1 MNPYQAYQNNS
12 ILTASPEELI
22 LMLYNGAIKFC
33 NLARE
38 AIEQKNV
45 PKSHEYIVKAQNIIW
60 ELRVTLDKKYPVAE
74 DMERMYEFIYN
85 LLVQANISKDKEKLE
100 TATQFIREFR
110 DTWKEAIKKGKLA

>member
-1 MNPYQAYQNNS
+1 MNPYQTYQNNS

-33 NLARE
+33 NQAVE
-38 AIEQKNV
+38 AIEEKNIA
-45 PKSHEYIVKAQNIIW
+45 KSNEYIVKAQKIIS

-74 DMERMYEFIYN
+74 DMDRMYEFIYH
-85 LLVQANISKDKEKLE
+85 LLVQANISKDIEKLN

-110 DTWKEAIKKGKLA
+110 DTWREAMKKAKLA